1 MDVTDLLLRRREML
15 MRKSS
20 AAGYIQNG
28 LVFHL
33 DGADATSNQWIDR
46 IGGLVYTLYNC
57 SLSNGGVYF
66 GGNDDCYGHSDDQ
79 VGVLYDAG
87 TIEVVAD
94 GTGQSKY
101 AIFAQ
106 PQTNKIAFIVYST
119 TKVSFAQLIRH
130 RRYEATTQGLHT
142 LSVSIDRMYKDSSEC
157 QVNGDDYFS
166 SPLVSGSYLGNGGYA
181 AYKYKGTVY
190 QIRIYNRILT
200 AEEVLHNQ
208 TIDINKYNI
217 TI

>member
-1 MDVTDLLLRRREML
+1 MMGKTPGNDN
-15 MRKSS
+15 
-20 AAGYIQNG
+20 YIQNG

-33 DGADATSNQWIDR
+33 DGADATPSEWVDR
-46 IGGLVYTLYNC
+46 IGGITYTLYGT
-57 SLSNGGVYF
+57 SIIGDGVYF
-66 GGNDDCYGHSDDQ
+66 SGNDDVYGQSPQQ
-79 VGVLYDAG
+79 VNVEYNEG
-87 TIEVVAD
+87 TIEVVANC
-94 GTGQSKY
+94 TGQGRY

-119 TKVSFAQLIRH
+119 TKVSFALRISH
-130 RRYEATTQGLHT
+130 RRYEAATQGLHT
-142 LSVSIDRMYKDSSEC
+142 LSVSIDRMYKDAVEC
-157 QVNGDDYFS
+157 QVNGNDYFN
-166 SPLVSGSYLGNGGYA
+166 SPSVTGSYLGNGGSP

-208 TIDINKYNI
+208 AIDINKYNI